1 MIKKVA
7 ATAMVGSIVA
17 LKFSHIIIGR
27 VLVLAPDTKMVT
39 TTSSSEVTMI
49 AMHLLLLSF
58 YSRQGNLKEGSYR
71 CRPHRHG
78 S

>member
-17 LKFSHIIIGR
+17 RRFSHIIIGK

-39 TTSSSEVTMI
+39 TTSSSEVTKDNK
-49 AMHLLLLSF
+49 AEVTTELLTP
-58 YSRQGNLKEGSYR
+58 GKVT
-71 CRPHRHG
+71 
-78 S
+78 